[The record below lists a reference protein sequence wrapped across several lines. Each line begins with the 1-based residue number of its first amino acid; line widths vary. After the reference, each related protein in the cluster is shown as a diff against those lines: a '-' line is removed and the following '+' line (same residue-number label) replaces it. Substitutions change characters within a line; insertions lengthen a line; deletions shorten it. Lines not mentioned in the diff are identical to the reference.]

1 MHRNEHSVQIERPAA
16 AVFPYLT
23 DGEKLRQWV
32 GGLVESTALTEGGAR
47 VGARSREVVEERG
60 QRFELETEITRYAP
74 NEVLQARITSK
85 GFETLSTYRLQ
96 EDGGRTRLTSVL
108 ESRYTMLLA
117 RLLAPIVTRQAQKK
131 LEADLDR
138 LKRLVEA

>member
-1 MHRNEHSVQIERPAA
+1 MHRNEHSVEIERPAA

-47 VGARSREVVEERG
+47 VGAKSREVVEERG
-60 QRFELETEITRYAP
+60 QRFELETEITTCVP
-74 NEVLQARITSK
+74 NEALQARITSQ

-96 EDGGRTRLTSVL
+96 EDGGRTRLTNVFSNL
-108 ESRYTMLLA
+108 G
-117 RLLAPIVTRQAQKK
+117 TRCS
-131 LEADLDR
+131 LPGCSPP
-138 LKRLVEA
+138 

>member
-1 MHRNEHSVQIERPAA
+1 MGR
-16 AVFPYLT
+16 
-23 DGEKLRQWV
+23 
-32 GGLVESTALTEGGAR
+32 GLVESTALTEGGAR

-60 QRFELETEITRYAP
+60 QRFELETEITTYVP
-74 NEVLQARITSK
+74 NEALQARITSQ

-131 LEADLDR
+131 LEADLER

>member
-1 MHRNEHSVQIERPAA
+1 MHRNEHSVEIERPA

-60 QRFELETEITRYAP
+60 QRFELETGITRYAP

-96 EDGGRTRLTSVL
+96 EDSGRTRLTSVL